1 MTFYTLWLLVEM
13 HELVP
18 GKRFDRYFDLG
29 ENIFG
34 PKVGFWMV
42 MPQQLTVQ
50 VASTIV
56 YCVTGGKSLKK
67 FCDMTSFL
75 GGIRQTY
82 HILIFVVLQLGFSQS
97 PNFNT
102 LKGIS
107 LLAAIMS
114 IGYGYTISYIALFDV
129 CSISYLV

>member
-1 MTFYTLWLLVEM
+1 M

-18 GKRFDRYFDLG
+18 GKRFDRYFELG
-29 ENIFG
+29 RHVLG
-34 PKVGFWMV
+34 PKLGLWMV

-67 FCDMTSFL
+67 FFDLLVPVMS
-75 GGIRQTY
+75 GVRQTY
-82 HILIFVVLQLGFSQS
+82 YIVVFICLQLLLSQT

-102 LKGIS
+102 LKGVS
-107 LLAAIMS
+107 LLAAVMS
-114 IGYGYTISYIALFDV
+114 V
-129 CSISYLV
+129 W